1 MRPGVSAGQAWIDE
15 LGLGPHPEGGYYRRR
30 WRTAETVVTA
40 GGERPLAS
48 SIHYL
53 LTADSPIGRFHRNA
67 SDITHVWIAGGP
79 LVYCL
84 IAPDGTWHELVLGP
98 DGQAGQRVA
107 FTCPGAWWKSSH
119 LPVGG
124 DHGLIREIVT
134 PGFDY
139 ADHRF
144 ADIALFSELFPQHRA
159 RWAPYVLA
167 DAAQRPGDARGGE

>member
-1 MRPGVSAGQAWIDE
+1 MTPEPRGGQAWIE
-15 LGLGPHPEGGYYRRR
+15 ALGLRPHPEGGYYQRR

-53 LTADSPIGRFHRNA
+53 LTADSPIGRFHCNA

-79 LVYCL
+79 IVYGL
-84 IAPDGTWHELVLGP
+84 ISPAGEWQTWLLGP
-98 DGQAGQRVA
+98 GQRVG
-107 FTCPGAWWKSSH
+107 FTCPGGWWKSSH
-119 LPVGG
+119 LPAGSEY
-124 DHGLIREIVT
+124 GLIREIVT

-144 ADIALFSELFPQHRA
+144 ADEALFAGLFPQHRA
-159 RWAPYVLA
+159 RWAGYVLA
-167 DAAQRPGDARGGE
+167 DAAERGGPREGA